1 MLLWPG
7 SHARQDIPL
16 IRERLRGDGASV
28 TMLPFLGAWPL
39 WWQLVASALR
49 IGSDPSTVLV
59 HHPLRDGVAT
69 RFLASLSV
77 QLGMPLVSFDRWDE
91 HQRSQPQDRPLPLAL
106 APNRMTEAL
115 SGANVAP
122 PLLDH
127 PLVRQGF
134 IDLLAAL
141 P

>member
-1 MLLWPG
+1 M
-7 SHARQDIPL
+7 
-16 IRERLRGDGASV
+16 
-28 TMLPFLGAWPL
+28 
-39 WWQLVASALR
+39 WWQLVASALTL
-49 IGSDPSTVLV
+49 GSDPSTVLV

-69 RFLASLSV
+69 RFLTSLSA
-77 QLGMPLVSFDRWDE
+77 QLGLPLVSFDRWAE
-91 HQRSQPQDRPLPLAL
+91 HQSSRPQDRPLPLAL